1 MKYLIGLTGYKQSG
15 KDTAAK
21 NFERL
26 LPRYNCPIH
35 ILHFAAQIKLDVA
48 AAIGQTPE
56 WIEENKKNPV
66 IRHLLQ
72 WYGNDYAKSEWGSDV
87 WLQKLID
94 SVVRIKEPAIVII
107 PDVRFTIEADWIKQN
122 NGVIIRVERAGQQN
136 TDTHSSETELDKI
149 HPDWRLHNNGS
160 NSRAYELECRWMV
173 DFIKER
179 FKL

>member
-1 MKYLIGLTGYKQSG
+1 MKYLIGITGYMQSG

-21 NFERL
+21 NFEKL
-26 LPRYNCPIH
+26 LPRYSHPIH

-56 WIEENKKNPV
+56 WVEEHKKDPV

-72 WYGNDYAKSEWGSDV
+72 WYGNDYAKSEWGQDV

-94 SVVRIKEPAIVII
+94 AVVRVKDPAIIII
-107 PDVRFTIEADWIKQN
+107 PDVRFTLEADWIRQN
-122 NGVIIRVERAGQQN
+122 NGVIVRVERVGQQN
-136 TDTHSSETELDKI
+136 TDTHSSEVELDKI
-149 HPDWRLHNNGS
+149 VPDWRLTNNGT
-160 NSRAYELECRWMV
+160 NSRAYELECRWMA